1 MKFSSESLRRDR
13 ERKTHEKQFF
23 ILWFTIDVG
32 LVCFREIK
40 RVHATNLFVTEME
53 RSFCLWVLHRRRQMK
68 RSLACFRVF

>member
-1 MKFSSESLRRDR
+1 
-13 ERKTHEKQFF
+13 
-23 ILWFTIDVG
+23 VG

-53 RSFCLWVLHRRRQMK
+53 RSFCLWVSRRRRQMK